1 MGCGRFLIPYL
12 SDGHPAAVPSGHSGR
27 ATTTEVLPRMS
38 RQSRSAFSDAA
49 ALRGISSLVLLALL
63 AACAGQGPHSSST
76 LEAARYAARARGN
89 YVPPGPPADPWG
101 PYIREA
107 GNRFDVPEV
116 WIRSVMSVE
125 SGGNE
130 YQNGQLITSSAG
142 AMGLMQVMPET
153 YDELHGRYSLG
164 DDPFNPHDN
173 ILAGTAYLRE
183 MYDIY
188 GSPGFLAAYNAG
200 PRRLDD
206 YLSNNRPLPDE
217 TRRYVAMICP
227 EIVGVYPSSRSPAED
242 YAMNALPIDIPPG
255 TRYGRAIQLA
265 SSRGGGGRVPAR
277 GAVQVAQLAEQ
288 PRANSQQRTQQVALV
303 LPPPAPPS
311 HGGLRFIQ
319 QAVASESVP
328 LHHGGAPTG
337 QWAIQVGAYSNERQA
352 HAALGTARE
361 HAATELAVAHTSVSG
376 VHQGHAVL
384 YRARWTGLSRD
395 AAVQACQRLA
405 HGRTSSCMVVSPESQ
420 S

>member
-1 MGCGRFLIPYL
+1 MILPRTANCDKGLGLVPDRLR
-12 SDGHPAAVPSGHSGR
+12 ARRPSGRR
-27 ATTTEVLPRMS
+27 ALRPLAAPRRRRFSRMS
-38 RQSRSAFSDAA
+38 RPHRSGNRMVSYAA
-49 ALRGISSLVLLALL
+49 VFRGLGCITLLAML
-63 AACAGQGPHSSST
+63 AACGGQSQQT
-76 LEAARYAARARGN
+76 NATQEAARYLAHARSN
-89 YVPPGPPADPWG
+89 YTPPGPPEDPWG

-107 GNRFDVPEV
+107 TKRYDVPEIWV
-116 WIRSVMSVE
+116 RSVMRVE
-125 SGGNE
+125 SGGNQ
-130 YQNGQLITSSAG
+130 YVGGRLTMSGAG
-142 AMGLMQVMPET
+142 AMGLMRVMPET
-153 YDELHGRYSLG
+153 YQELESRYSLG
-164 DDPFNPHDN
+164 DDPFDPHDN
-173 ILAGTAYLRE
+173 IMAGAAYLRE

-217 TRRYVAMICP
+217 TRRYVAMIGP
-227 EIVGVYPSSRSPAED
+227 EIVGGVPSSRSPAED

-277 GAVQVAQLAEQ
+277 GAVQVTQLGEQ
-288 PRANSQQRTQQVALV
+288 PRGSSQQRPQQVAFV

-361 HAATELAVAHTSVSG
+361 HAATEL
-376 VHQGHAVL
+376 
-384 YRARWTGLSRD
+384 
-395 AAVQACQRLA
+395 
-405 HGRTSSCMVVSPESQ
+405 
-420 S
+420 